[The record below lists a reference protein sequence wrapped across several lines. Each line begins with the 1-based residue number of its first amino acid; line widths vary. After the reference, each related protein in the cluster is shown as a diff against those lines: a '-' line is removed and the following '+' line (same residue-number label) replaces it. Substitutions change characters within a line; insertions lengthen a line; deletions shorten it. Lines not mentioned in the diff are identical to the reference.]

1 MQEII
6 EKLNLYTSN
15 VQLSIAGDLYDSTR
29 YSEDFLIDILDIVYQ
44 LNLKN
49 MNSFQSNYPS
59 IDLGDLEKKVAFQI
73 TAERSARK
81 VRKTIEKFETHDLK
95 KKFDELFIYFI
106 SAEACPNPKVETDIE
121 YVTLNTAN
129 LIAKIRVLDT
139 ADLIKINNY
148 LNEALQKPEIQSE
161 GLGIRPKGFVDYF
174 KNLDTSDFS
183 EKYYIDDD
191 NMTKNQLNDLFNKL
205 HILSR
210 EERELIYYIASNW
223 DQNREE
229 SITVPDAVLSSKYE
243 SYEIRRYLDNLR
255 HNNML
260 EVDDDYEPHR
270 DNRYCT
276 GYSVFYYGKYDD
288 DILAPLYKYLGQD
301 DFYNFIVRLDES
313 IIA

>member
-1 MQEII
+1 M
-6 EKLNLYTSN
+6 KHC
-15 VQLSIAGDLYDSTR
+15 
-29 YSEDFLIDILDIVYQ
+29 
-44 LNLKN
+44 K
-49 MNSFQSNYPS
+49 
-59 IDLGDLEKKVAFQI
+59 
-73 TAERSARK
+73 
-81 VRKTIEKFETHDLK
+81 
-95 KKFDELFIYFI
+95 
-106 SAEACPNPKVETDIE
+106 
-121 YVTLNTAN
+121 
-129 LIAKIRVLDT
+129 
-139 ADLIKINNY
+139 
-148 LNEALQKPEIQSE
+148 KPEIQSE

-223 DQNREE
+223 DQKREE

-260 EVDDDYEPHR
+260 EVDDDYEPHG

-288 DILAPLYKYLGQD
+288 DILAPLYRYL
-301 DFYNFIVRLDES
+301 V
-313 IIA
+313 